1 MNAEKKVLVLGVGN
15 LLLGDE
21 GIGVHI
27 AQHLQHLPLPA
38 NVDVV
43 DGATGGF
50 ELLEHVLGK
59 NKVIVV
65 DAIDAPA
72 SAGTVVRLNP
82 EDVRRELSPLSFHQS
97 GIHELLHYCSR
108 YLPETEIVILGAV
121 PERIDTPGIG
131 LSESMKNS
139 MEKLIAVVLQEATVA
154 ASSIT
159 S

>member
-27 AQHLQHLPLPA
+27 AQHLQHLSVPS

-50 ELLEHVLGK
+50 ELLGHVLGK

-72 SAGTVVRLNP
+72 PAGTVVRLNP
-82 EDVRRELSPLSFHQS
+82 QDVRRELSPLSFHQS
-97 GIHELLHYCSR
+97 GIHELLHYCSC

-121 PERIDTPGIG
+121 PEQIGTPRIG
-131 LSESMKNS
+131 LSESVKNS
-139 MEKLIAVVLQEATVA
+139 IEKIIAAVLQEATA
-154 ASSIT
+154 T
-159 S
+159 SGVTS